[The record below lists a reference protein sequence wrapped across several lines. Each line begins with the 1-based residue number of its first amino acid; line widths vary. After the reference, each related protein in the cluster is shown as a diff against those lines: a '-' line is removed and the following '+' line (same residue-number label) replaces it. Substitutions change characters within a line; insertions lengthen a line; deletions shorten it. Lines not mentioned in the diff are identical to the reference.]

1 MPEDHLFEVIAALRS
16 LVEQAADPAA
26 PLTNRLTA
34 SVAASPYLEALTR
47 NLVNDAR
54 AGGST
59 WDDLAH
65 SFGTTPTNVR
75 ARFGSY
81 RSYDDD
87 EAADEAA
94 DE

>member
-1 MPEDHLFEVIAALRS
+1 MAEEHLRETLAALRS
-16 LVEQAADPAA
+16 LFEQAADADA

-34 SVAASPYLEALTR
+34 SVAAAPYLEALTR
-47 NLVNDAR
+47 SLVNDAR
-54 AGGST
+54 DDGAT

-65 SFGTTPTNVR
+65 SFGTTPQNVR

-87 EAADEAA
+87 E
-94 DE
+94 

>member
-1 MPEDHLFEVIAALRS
+1 MAEDHLRETLAALRS
-16 LVEQAADPAA
+16 LFEQAADDGK
-26 PLTNRLTA
+26 PLTDRLTA
-34 SVAASPYLEALTR
+34 SVAAAPYLEALTR
-47 NLVNDAR
+47 SLVNDAR
-54 AGGST
+54 DTGAT

-87 EAADEAA
+87 E
-94 DE
+94 